1 MRTYQI
7 YLIEDEFAQHF
18 FGRERLF
25 FNLFLEYIQTTGP
38 LRNIIQKQ
46 IEFVTKTIPKQQLES
61 TIMQQIQKKKNFHFL
76 NEEYYLENNKNGSSR
91 AILLIHDDV
100 LVVKAEGNYV
110 AETAFFECIR
120 KCGAS
125 FLAIDFDH
133 ERFGWLK
140 PIKERKFV

>member
-25 FNLFLEYIQTTGP
+25 FNLFFEYIQTTGS
-38 LRNIIQKQ
+38 LRRILQKQ
-46 IEFVTKTIPKQQLES
+46 IEFVTKAIPKEQLER
-61 TIMQQIQKKKNFHFL
+61 TIKQQMQMKKNVQCQ
-76 NEEYYLENNKNGSSR
+76 NGEYYIDNITEGSR
-91 AILLIHDDV
+91 AILSIHDDV

-110 AETAFFECIR
+110 AETTFFECIR

>member
-25 FNLFLEYIQTTGP
+25 FNLFLEYIQTTGS
-38 LRNIIQKQ
+38 LKSILQKQ
-46 IEFVTKTIPKQQLES
+46 IEFVTKAIPKQQLER
-61 TIMQQIQKKKNFHFL
+61 TITKQIQNKKNFRFE
-76 NEEYYLENNKNGSSR
+76 NGEYYIENNNSR
-91 AILLIHDDV
+91 AILLIHDDF

-110 AETAFFECIR
+110 AETVFFECIR

-133 ERFGWLK
+133 DRFGWLK

>member
-25 FNLFLEYIQTTGP
+25 FNLFLEYIQTTGS
-38 LRNIIQKQ
+38 LKSILQKQ
-46 IEFVTKTIPKQQLES
+46 IEFVTKEIPKQQLER
-61 TIMQQIQKKKNFHFL
+61 TITKQIQNKKNFRFE
-76 NEEYYLENNKNGSSR
+76 NGEYYIENNNSR
-91 AILLIHDDV
+91 AILLIHDDF

-110 AETAFFECIR
+110 AETVFFECIR

-133 ERFGWLK
+133 DRFGWLK

>member
-25 FNLFLEYIQTTGP
+25 FNLFLEYIQTTGS
-38 LRNIIQKQ
+38 LRSILQKQ
-46 IEFVTKTIPKQQLES
+46 IEFVTKAIPKQQLER
-61 TIMQQIQKKKNFHFL
+61 TITKQMQNKKNFRFQ
-76 NEEYYLENNKNGSSR
+76 NGEYYLENNNSR

-110 AETAFFECIR
+110 AETVFFECIR

-133 ERFGWLK
+133 DRFGWLK

>member
-7 YLIEDEFAQHF
+7 YLIEDEFAHHF

-25 FNLFLEYIQTTGP
+25 FNLFLEYIQTTGT
-38 LRNIIQKQ
+38 LRGILQKQ
-46 IEFVTKTIPKQQLES
+46 IEYVTKTIPKQQVEKV
-61 TIMQQIQKKKNFHFL
+61 IKQQMKKKNNFL
-76 NEEYYLENNKNGSSR
+76 FQNGEYYIENSNGINR
-91 AILLIHDDV
+91 ATLLINDHV

-110 AETAFFECIR
+110 AETVFFECIR
-120 KCGAS
+120 KCGTS

-140 PIKERKFV
+140 PIKERNFV

>member
-7 YLIEDEFAQHF
+7 YFIEDEFAHHF

-25 FNLFLEYIQTTGP
+25 FNLFLEYIQTTGY
-38 LRNIIQKQ
+38 LRSILQKQ
-46 IEFVTKTIPKQQLES
+46 IEYVTKTIPKKQVESVIKQQ
-61 TIMQQIQKKKNFHFL
+61 MQQTKNFYNH
-76 NEEYYLENNKNGSSR
+76 NGKYYIENSKGMSR
-91 AILLIHDDV
+91 ASLIIHDDV
-100 LVVKAEGNYV
+100 LILKAEGDYV

-125 FLAIDFDH
+125 FLAVDFDH

-140 PIKERKFV
+140 PLKVRKFV

>member
-18 FGRERLF
+18 VGRERLF
-25 FNLFLEYIQTTGP
+25 FNLFFEYIQTTGS
-38 LRNIIQKQ
+38 LRGILQKQ
-46 IEFVTKTIPKQQLES
+46 IEYVTKTIPKQKLES
-61 TIMQQIQKKKNFHFL
+61 TIRQQMQKKKNVHFQ
-76 NEEYYLENNKNGSSR
+76 NGEYYIDNKKESSR

-100 LVVKAEGNYV
+100 LVLKAEGNYI

>member
-25 FNLFLEYIQTTGP
+25 FNLFMEYIQTTGS
-38 LRNIIQKQ
+38 LRRILHRQ
-46 IEFVTKTIPKQQLES
+46 IEYVTKTIPKQQLES
-61 TIMQQIQKKKNFHFL
+61 TIKQQMQKKKNLRFQ
-76 NEEYYLENNKNGSSR
+76 NGEYYLDNTNDSSR
-91 AILLIHDDV
+91 AILLIHDDF
-100 LVVKAEGNYV
+100 LVVKSEGNYV
-110 AETAFFECIR
+110 AETTFFECIR

-125 FLAIDFDH
+125 FLALDFDH
-133 ERFGWLK
+133 EQFGWLK

>member
-38 LRNIIQKQ
+38 LRNILQKQ
-46 IEFVTKTIPKQQLES
+46 IRFVTQTIPKQQLQS
-61 TIMQQIQKKKNFHFL
+61 VIKQQILKKKNFRFL
-76 NEEYYLENNKNGSSR
+76 NGEYYLENNTNGYSR

-100 LVVKAEGNYV
+100 LIVKSEGNYV

-133 ERFGWLK
+133 EQFGWLK